1 MTGQIKTMMLAAT
14 LAVASTFSIV
24 TAQAEPL
31 KLRLS
36 GESPASG
43 LDIMLIQ
50 RMADILK
57 EKMGDDFEF
66 ELFHTEALGDEVVHM
81 QQVRS
86 GQIDVYP
93 MGSDA
98 VQLDTSWA
106 FLDMPFLFKDR
117 TVVAKVLDG
126 EIGEELRASMR
137 KSAGLEVLAFGEIG
151 FRQITNNVR
160 PIVTPADFQGMKLRV
175 PGSPTR
181 MLTFETLGA
190 TPVTMNFGEVYL
202 ALQNGTVD
210 GQENPLADITARSL
224 HEVQK
229 YISISNHVYTPVTL
243 VMNAAKYD
251 SLTDEQKALVKE
263 AAQAAAEEMRAL
275 GAEKD
280 KELLAM
286 LEAYEGVDLNEID
299 RAAFLEAAQPLY
311 KEIGD
316 IAGEALAQKVLAA
329 VKE

>member
-1 MTGQIKTMMLAAT
+1 MLLATAIAFAAT
-14 LAVASTFSIV
+14 LSTV
-24 TAQAEPL
+24 TAEAEPL

-251 SLTDEQKALVKE
+251 SLTDEQKVLVKE

-275 GAEKD
+275 GTEKD

-311 KEIGD
+311 KEIGT